1 MNNSVGVLKKDPN
14 SVMIVVSECRE
25 GVGSA
30 DTDRMLH
37 DFDNAH
43 DREVYTRENY
53 TIGLNV
59 AYFLTQ
65 YAEDFHV
72 ILVSSLDADLFKK
85 TKIHTAKDVDEA
97 IALAKKLSGK
107 EHPKTYIMP
116 YAANTCAS
124 VKI

>member
-1 MNNSVGVLKKDPN
+1 MCIRDSPN
-14 SVMIVVSECRE
+14 SVMIVASECRE

-59 AYFLTQ
+59 AYFFTP
-65 YAEDFHV
+65 
-72 ILVSSLDADLFKK
+72 VSYTHLFLFQLKY
-85 TKIHTAKDVDEA
+85 
-97 IALAKKLSGK
+97 
-107 EHPKTYIMP
+107 PK
-116 YAANTCAS
+116 
-124 VKI
+124 